1 MPEDMTEPD
10 SGEPQ
15 TTADTQKM
23 KDDDREALLPGAFPQ
38 TEDGEHTEQDN
49 DGTDVMDILKA
60 AGADIVDDASQKE
73 EKKGFFSKLLDLFTE
88 EDEEDEEENQLQLFD
103 GVYDKTQRQKSILC
117 RRLSDLLP
125 ELFRKRT

>member
-1 MPEDMTEPD
+1 M
-10 SGEPQ
+10 
-15 TTADTQKM
+15 
-23 KDDDREALLPGAFPQ
+23 PGAFPQ

-88 EDEEDEEENQLQLFD
+88 EDEEDEEENQLQLSEENKQILD
-103 GVYDKTQRQKSILC
+103 EMGKDQKKKGKKRKT
-117 RRLSDLLP
+117 
-125 ELFRKRT
+125 

>member
-73 EKKGFFSKLLDLFTE
+73 EKKGFSP
-88 EDEEDEEENQLQLFD
+88 N
-103 GVYDKTQRQKSILC
+103 C
-117 RRLSDLLP
+117 
-125 ELFRKRT
+125 